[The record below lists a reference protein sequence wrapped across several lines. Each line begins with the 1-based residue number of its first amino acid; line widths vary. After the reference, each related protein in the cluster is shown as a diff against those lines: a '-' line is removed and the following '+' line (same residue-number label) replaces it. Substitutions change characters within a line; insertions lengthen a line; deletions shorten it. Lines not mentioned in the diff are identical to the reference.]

1 MDSALRR
8 KSHTVISRVAVVL
21 GGRMLKGVEV
31 GEGIDASEPVYIFS
45 PGWTSF
51 TAGPCPCGSSDGDW
65 SHKGN
70 FHVQKYIHFERRR
83 ASFSERADPP
93 PLTTFPTRSPSAHVG
108 SSGGV
113 PSWIL
118 AGCGHRCWVDLFERV
133 EKEGGVRR
141 GLSGHLGKWTRFK
154 YSIIKWKTLF
164 QLYEAQK

>member
-1 MDSALRR
+1 MRANPFTYSRR
-8 KSHTVISRVAVVL
+8 DGRRSPLGRVRVAAAMAIGATKETFMSRSTYTL
-21 GGRMLKGVEV
+21 NEDGHRFR
-31 GEGIDASEPVYIFS
+31 SEL
-45 PGWTSF
+45 T
-51 TAGPCPCGSSDGDW
+51 
-65 SHKGN
+65 
-70 FHVQKYIHFERRR
+70 
-83 ASFSERADPP
+83 PP
-93 PLTTFPTRSPSAHVG
+93 SFPTRSPAAHVG

-133 EKEGGVRR
+133 EKGGGVRR